1 MRYHAILYSDLNC
14 PFCYALEERLVGQHL
29 LELVEW
35 RGVQHAPHLPV
46 PMEIAN
52 LSLSRALEREVL
64 SVRELAPEIEITF
77 PLGKPNTS
85 RALHYIIAAHHQDP
99 MLALVYRH
107 TICREFWVNGE
118 DISDE
123 GLLVT
128 LARDLGMP
136 DLGVNSATESLA
148 HRWQRE
154 WEHLGT
160 RSVPTLLRE
169 DGVIA
174 LGLLSIEQLKEF
186 FDA

>member
-1 MRYHAILYSDLNC
+1 MRYRAILYSDLNC

-35 RGVQHAPHLPV
+35 RWVQQAPQLPV

-52 LSLSRALEREVL
+52 FSLSRAIEREVL
-64 SVRELAPEIEITF
+64 SVRELAPEIEISI

-85 RALHYIIAAHHQDP
+85 RALRYITAAYRRDP

-123 GLLVT
+123 GMLVT
-128 LARDLGMP
+128 LARDLGMF
-136 DLGVNSATESLA
+136 DLVVDSAIESLTD
-148 HRWQRE
+148 RWQRE

-160 RSVPTLLRE
+160 GAVPTLLRE
-169 DGVIA
+169 DGVIS
-174 LGLLSIEQLKEF
+174 LGLLSVKQLKEF
-186 FDA
+186 FDV